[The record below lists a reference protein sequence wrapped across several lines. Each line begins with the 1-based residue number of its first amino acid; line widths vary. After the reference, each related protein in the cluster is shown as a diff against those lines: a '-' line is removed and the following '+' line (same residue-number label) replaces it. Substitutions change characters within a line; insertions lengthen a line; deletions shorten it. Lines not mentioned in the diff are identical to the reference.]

1 VRIEAQWD
9 AGVSGGQNER
19 ALDLAYS
26 LSEVASIE
34 ALDFSTG
41 IDFSVGK
48 HSPTS
53 FEKKSSNFF

>member
-1 VRIEAQWD
+1 M
-9 AGVSGGQNER
+9 SGGQNER